1 MNRFCPSML
10 LLSIASLGLGCSPSQ
25 DPIMAQHRAKMIL
38 AIEPDKAVSLT
49 EAKSILT
56 EESDIV
62 LLGRVGSGE
71 LDPFEKGTASF
82 VLSEALADDHGNDD
96 GHDAS
101 DCPFCKRRAAEAPI
115 ATIELHDEAGKPI
128 AVGADKLLG
137 LKKGQTVVVQG
148 RGIYAA
154 DLDTLQVKAGKLFIR
169 SPKK

>member
-1 MNRFCPSML
+1 MNRFCPTIL
-10 LLSIASLGLGCSPSQ
+10 LLSIASLGLGCSPIV
-25 DPIMAQHRAKMIL
+25 DPMIASHRQKLIL
-38 AIEPDKAVSLT
+38 VSEPEKAVSLI

-56 EESDIV
+56 KESEIV
-62 LLGRVGSGE
+62 LLGRIGAGE

-101 DCPFCKRRAAEAPI
+101 DCPFCKRRAAEVPI

-148 RGIYAA
+148 RGIYVA
-154 DLDTLQVKAGKLFIR
+154 DLDTIQVKASKLFIR
-169 SPKK
+169 SLKK